1 MGDSG
6 VQWYASGKK
15 WEILGL
21 SFGIMLIGEYKHT
34 IDAKNRISLP
44 SKFRKE
50 MGKKII
56 ITPGLDQC
64 LFIFTTKEWVKVS
77 KRLSDAEKDL
87 SFLKADQRSFNR
99 FMFGRAAEIDVDAV
113 GRILIPDFLK
123 ERIKVKDSAV
133 FVGVEDR
140 VEIWNENAWE
150 SYRAKVEKEADQL
163 AEKLA
168 GQ

>member
-1 MGDSG
+1 
-6 VQWYASGKK
+6 
-15 WEILGL
+15 
-21 SFGIMLIGEYKHT
+21 MLIGEYIHT
-34 IDAKNRISLP
+34 IDEKSRISLP

-64 LFIFTTKEWVKVS
+64 LFIFTTKEWSKVA

-87 SFLKADQRSFNR
+87 SFLKSDQRSFNR
-99 FMFGRAAEIDVDAV
+99 YMFGRAAEVEVDSI
-113 GRILIPDFLK
+113 GRILIPTFLK

-140 VEIWNENAWE
+140 VEIWNEKAWSAYKE
-150 SYRAKVEKEADQL
+150 KVETEADQL
-163 AEKLA
+163 AEKL
-168 GQ
+168 GNVK